1 MAPELFDNSIFHLL
15 GDERI
20 IKARV
25 CQTFCFEPNGCS
37 CRWISGRPSPLG
49 CRAGLSPQVLPSL
62 AIGWPTG
69 PVGWCVSLSSVPE
82 ALPGVS
88 SPWPM
93 DFLKADIL
101 TQSSLPRVS
110 LRSSAPRSG
119 QAHPVKGSSLF
130 LQGLGTSAAP
140 APSCPVLG
148 TTPLAPALALASAV
162 PLNPSLPSCTWREL
176 PEAPAWHNLP
186 PVCRKEVSH
195 WLPGLG
201 FPTWG
206 VFTSSQQPR
215 PP

>member
-1 MAPELFDNSIFHLL
+1 MDIGSPIPTGLQGWAQPSGVTQPGHRVANRAGGLVCLPFLRPRGSPRCLLSVADGFLQGRHSDPEL
-15 GDERI
+15 
-20 IKARV
+20 
-25 CQTFCFEPNGCS
+25 
-37 CRWISGRPSPLG
+37 
-49 CRAGLSPQVLPSL
+49 
-62 AIGWPTG
+62 PT
-69 PVGWCVSLSSVPE
+69 SSVIT
-82 ALPGVS
+82 L
-88 SPWPM
+88 
-93 DFLKADIL
+93 LC
-101 TQSSLPRVS
+101 
-110 LRSSAPRSG
+110 PRSG